1 MTYEETLNYM
11 FAQLPMFQRI
21 GAAAYKADLSNTIDI
36 CKAIG
41 NPELEFNSIHIAGT
55 NGKGSTSNMLSSI
68 LQERGLKVGLYTS
81 PHLRDFRERIRV
93 NGEMI
98 SEEAVIEFVEDYK
111 SVFEDIKPSFFE
123 MTYAMAV
130 KYFADQ
136 KVDIA
141 VMECGMGG
149 RLDST
154 NTIKSIV
161 SVITNIGFDHVQF
174 LGDTLSKIAAE
185 KAGIIKREI
194 PVIIGETHSDT
205 ENVFINKANE
215 LNSNIVFADQT
226 YSLTIKSKSPLMID
240 ILEGDNVIYRNVNM
254 PLEGVY
260 QLKNILTVSA
270 VVNELN
276 KQELNITTEI
286 FQQGIANT
294 IKNTNFAGRW
304 QKLNNNP
311 LTICDTG
318 HNEDGIRM
326 ILEQLNSMKYDNL
339 HFVIGMVNDKDINKV
354 ISMLPTNATYYF
366 CKADIPRGMPAEEL
380 QQVALKYGLLG
391 NVYSS
396 VNNAYK
402 TAIKAA
408 KDNDLVFIGGSTFT
422 VAEVV

>member
-1 MTYEETLNYM
+1 MKYEETLNYM

-36 CKAIG
+36 CKVVG
-41 NPELEFNSIHIAGT
+41 NPELEFDSIHIAGT

-98 SEEAVIEFVEDYK
+98 SEKAVIEFVEDYK
-111 SVFEDIKPSFFE
+111 SAFEDIKPSFFE

-154 NTIKSIV
+154 NTVKSIV

-174 LGDTLSKIAAE
+174 LGDTLTKIAAE
-185 KAGIIKREI
+185 KAGIIRHEI
-194 PVIIGETHSDT
+194 PVVIGETHSDT

-215 LNSNIVFADQT
+215 LHSNIVFADQI
-226 YSLTIKSKSPLMID
+226 YSSTIKSKSPLTID
-240 ILEGDNVIYRNVNM
+240 ISHNNNVIYSNVNM

-276 KQELNITTEI
+276 KQGLDITTEI
-286 FQQGIANT
+286 FQHGIANT
-294 IKNTNFAGRW
+294 TKNTHFAGRW
-304 QKLNNNP
+304 QKLNNKP

-326 ILEQLNSMKYDNL
+326 ILEQLKSMKYDNL

-354 ISMLPTNATYYF
+354 ICMLPTTATYYF

-380 QQVALKYGLLG
+380 QHIASNYGLLG
-391 NVYSS
+391 NMYSS

-402 TAIKAA
+402 AATNAA